1 MTRFQRRSA
10 ARRFEGFFHAAAWAG
25 AMLCAVLAAPAAE
38 EEGTPPVGFAKEAW
52 KSRWVEDLKLDSPV
66 ELAANAKVAAPSEE
80 TRKSIEKMAAYSS
93 GEAAAGF
100 QIVVTRTEYKPGF
113 ERNVDGSVE
122 QAIKTGAAALGD
134 VSPRVVLREAKV
146 PGMASRR
153 AAYHGKVG
161 NVPVHL
167 HSLGVADGTTVWAV
181 LLMHFGDEREQ
192 DAERI
197 LGSVRIHPEKK

>member
-10 ARRFEGFFHAAAWAG
+10 ARRFEGFFLPAAAWA
-25 AMLCAVLAAPAAE
+25 AATLCAVLTAAAE
-38 EEGTPPVGFAKEAW
+38 DEGKPQAGFAKEAW
-52 KSRWVEDLKLDSPV
+52 KSRWVEDLKLDSPI
-66 ELAANAKVAAPSEE
+66 ELAVNAKVAVPSEE
-80 TRKSIEKMAAYSS
+80 TQKTIEKMAAYSS

-146 PGMASRR
+146 PGMSACR
-153 AAYHGKVG
+153 AAYHGRVG
-161 NVPVHL
+161 EVPVHL
-167 HSLGVADGTTVWAV
+167 HSLGVADGCTVWAV
-181 LLMHFGDEREQ
+181 LLMHFGDEREP

-197 LGSVRIHPEKK
+197 LGSVRIHQEKE